1 MPDNNFLQKSKTYR
15 TGVVAM
21 SISKLLITLFIC
33 TLSSQYVLAKEFPL
47 RFEELDTD
55 ANAFVSKDEA
65 KVRKDL
71 VKNFKK
77 IDEDKDGKLSISEY
91 QAYEGKGR
99 YQPPE
104 ETETPE
110 LGAAPVE

>member
-1 MPDNNFLQKSKTYR
+1 
-15 TGVVAM
+15 M
-21 SISKLLITLFIC
+21 SISKLLISLFI
-33 TLSSQYVLAKEFPL
+33 SAIASQYALAKEFPL
-47 RFEELDTD
+47 MFEELDVD
-55 ANAFVSKDEA
+55 ANAFISKDEA

-110 LGAAPVE
+110 LGASPVE